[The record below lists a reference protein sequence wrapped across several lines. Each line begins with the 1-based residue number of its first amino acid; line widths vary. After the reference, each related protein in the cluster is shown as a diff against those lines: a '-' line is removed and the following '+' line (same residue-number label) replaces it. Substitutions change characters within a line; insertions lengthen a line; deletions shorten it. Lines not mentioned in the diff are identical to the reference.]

1 MIACIIRSYCF
12 CEIFALCV
20 CCGSLMT
27 IDTVA
32 EDQCFENRKKEFRG
46 LKVANCW
53 ILNFQKKKFIY
64 FNETPLKMIKNAFSF
79 YLKSSFSSQDI

>member
-1 MIACIIRSYCF
+1 
-12 CEIFALCV
+12 
-20 CCGSLMT
+20 MT

-53 ILNFQKKKFIY
+53 ILNFQKKILFTSMK
-64 FNETPLKMIKNAFSF
+64 L
-79 YLKSSFSSQDI
+79 L